1 MSDGKRKVVVVGM
14 GKRGKHHAAAF
25 QENGNF
31 DVAGICDIDQSRLDE
46 AAEMLGNNPSTSTD
60 AAALLADV
68 KPDVFC
74 FCTMPHLR
82 DEFID
87 MAIENGVKLIAFE
100 KPIATSSA
108 AAARL
113 KEKIDASGVK
123 VVVSH
128 QHRYGP
134 HYSKVNEI
142 AKSGAL
148 GKIHTI
154 YASATGWMMHMMSHM
169 IDYMGWYNG
178 SLDADWAMA
187 QACGRGKLEDSHP
200 SPDYIGG
207 FVQFANGVRGVIE
220 VGAGAPDIPEVGKWW
235 GRNRIRV
242 QGDKG
247 FAEVLTNGGW
257 RAVTEDGGAQSG
269 EGVMDY
275 AHDMKPYIQEIADWL
290 DDDAK
295 VHQCCF
301 ENAYQGFEIMM
312 ALCQSV
318 VDRSQIAIPLQDM
331 RDEIAELKQ
340 AIPEKKVMLGSPEHA
355 AEYPEG

>member
-1 MSDGKRKVVVVGM
+1 MSNDKRKVVVVGM
-14 GKRGKHHAAAF
+14 GKRGKHHASAF

-31 DVAGICDIDQSRLDE
+31 DVAGICDIDQSRLDD
-46 AAEMLGNNPSTSTD
+46 AAAMLGNDPVKSTD
-60 AAALLADV
+60 AAALLAEV
-68 KPDVFC
+68 KPEVFC
-74 FCTMPHLR
+74 FCTMPHMR
-82 DEFID
+82 EDFIR
-87 MAIENGVKLIAFE
+87 MAIDNGVKLIAFE
-100 KPIATSSA
+100 KPIATNSA
-108 AAARL
+108 AAARIRQMV
-113 KEKIDASGVK
+113 EASGVK

-128 QHRYGP
+128 QHRYGV

-148 GKIHTI
+148 GQVHTI

-187 QACGRGKLEDSHP
+187 QAAGRGKLTDNHP

-207 FVQFANGVRGVIE
+207 FIQFANGVRGVVE

-242 QGDKG
+242 QGSDG

-257 RAVTEDGGAQSG
+257 RSVTKDGAASG
-269 EGVMDY
+269 EGAMDY
-275 AHDMKPYIQEIADWL
+275 AHDMQPYIQEMHDWL
-290 DDDAK
+290 EDDAS
-295 VHQCCF
+295 VHQCNF
-301 ENAYQGFEIMM
+301 ENAYKGFEIMM

-318 VDRSQIAIPLQDM
+318 VERGQIALPLE
-331 RDEIAELKQ
+331 RYCDELAELG
-340 AIPEKKVMLGSPEHA
+340 AALPEKKVILGSPEHA
-355 AEYPEG
+355 AEYGD